1 MARQLRI
8 SSLDA
13 ELQESLMSRLFW
25 FAAGMGAGVW
35 AYRYLQESGGRVPG
49 FESLEGPGRQLT
61 ESSRQFAEA
70 SRMLAQATRE
80 FTQTLTSTAQA
91 RGREMMDR
99 GQSVVTKASEA
110 DWRGDPIG
118 AAKSVASQ
126 AAQGASAQREDVTIE
141 PDAG

>member
-1 MARQLRI
+1 MT
-8 SSLDA
+8 
-13 ELQESLMSRLFW
+13 RLFW
-25 FAAGMGAGVW
+25 FAAGVGAGVW
-35 AYRYLQESGGRVPG
+35 AYRYLEESGGRVPG

-80 FTQTLTSTAQA
+80 FTQTLTTTAQA

-99 GQSVVTKASEA
+99 GQSMVSKVSEA
-110 DWRGDPIG
+110 DWKGDPIG

-126 AAQGASAQREDVTIE
+126 ATQPQGAEETREDVTME
-141 PDAG
+141 SDAG